1 MPEEKQDVA
10 NVIPD
15 KTNFIPKEKQATKE
29 QADLPRTGEAELITR
44 SFLGF
49 IVTLGTLYWFFK
61 RKYQKTN

>member
-1 MPEEKQDVA
+1 M
-10 NVIPD
+10 
-15 KTNFIPKEKQATKE
+15 
-29 QADLPRTGEAELITR
+29 TR